1 MAKRWYSRDGVV
13 IWLDDK
19 GRSHREDGP
28 AEVWDDGSLVW
39 CRHGDFHFAHGP
51 SVLYADGT
59 VRWYEDDKYL
69 RGRDP
74 YG

>member
-1 MAKRWYSRDGVV
+1 MAKRRYHRYGAVR
-13 IWLDDK
+13 WLDDE
-19 GRSHREDGP
+19 GHFHREDGP
-28 AEVWDDGSLVW
+28 AAVLDDGAHFW